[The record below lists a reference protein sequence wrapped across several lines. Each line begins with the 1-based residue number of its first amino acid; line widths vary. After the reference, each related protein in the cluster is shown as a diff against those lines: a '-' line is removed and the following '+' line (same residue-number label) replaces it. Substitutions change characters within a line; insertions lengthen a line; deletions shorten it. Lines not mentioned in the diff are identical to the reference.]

1 MGSKR
6 RFRRNSC
13 EGKRQYSTQTDA
25 MAAMLF
31 FQKKF
36 HDPNL
41 TVYKCRFGNH
51 WHFGHVQGRSWHP
64 NRCK

>member
-1 MGSKR
+1 
-6 RFRRNSC
+6 
-13 EGKRQYSTQTDA
+13 